1 MEITEKV
8 HTVDDVYGSNVVL
21 LLDTEIT
28 VIDTGFPGNGQKILD
43 YIRDIGRQTED
54 IKRILI
60 THFHFDHSGSAL
72 EIHNLTGASI
82 IAHKDEVI
90 KNVDGTLLLRKGEE
104 NEPPPLWYKLALRA
118 TGLGRRSPKKPARQL
133 HDTPVHKTVSHG
145 DIVPGLGGIS
155 IIHSPGHTPGSISP
169 FVLDPKIIFLGDSV
183 INNIDRLSRPLM
195 WDRAKRRT
203 LDRSLQELRELDAT
217 IACFGHGPALTE
229 DVMTKVRGLTDRPYD
244 LPTWQIALKN
254 WRTLRKWR
262 STGQR
267 PGAWQTKKKNQ

>member
-8 HTVDDVYGSNVVL
+8 HTVEDVYGSNVVL

-28 VIDTGFPGNGQKILD
+28 VVDTGFPGNGQKILD

-90 KNVDGTLLLRKGEE
+90 KNNDGTLLLRKGEE
-104 NEPPPLWYKLALRA
+104 SEPPPLWYKLALRA
-118 TGLGRRSPKKPARQL
+118 TGLGRKSPKKPAREL
-133 HDTPVHKTVSHG
+133 HDTPVHETVSHG
-145 DIVPGLGGIS
+145 DVIPGLGGVS

-169 FVLDPKIIFLGDSV
+169 FVSDPKIIFLGDSV

-195 WDRAKRRT
+195 WDRSKRRT
-203 LDRSLQELRELDAT
+203 LDKSLQELRELDAA
-217 IACFGHGPALTE
+217 IACFGHGPVLTE
-229 DVMTKVRGLTDRPYD
+229 DVMTKIRGLTDRPYD
-244 LPTWQIALKN
+244 LPTWQIN
-254 WRTLRKWR
+254 NIFTYRNM
-262 STGQR
+262 SVSCDGSY
-267 PGAWQTKKKNQ
+267 

>member
-8 HTVDDVYGSNVVL
+8 HTVEDVYGSNVVL

-28 VIDTGFPGNGQKILD
+28 VVDTGFPGNGQKILD

-90 KNVDGTLLLRKGEE
+90 NNNDGTLLLRKGEE
-104 NEPPPLWYKLALRA
+104 SEPPPLWYKLALRA
-118 TGLGRRSPKKPARQL
+118 TGLGRKSPKKPAREL
-133 HDTPVHKTVSHG
+133 HDTPVHETVSHG
-145 DIVPGLGGIS
+145 DVIPGLGGVS
-155 IIHSPGHTPGSISP
+155 IILSPGHTPGSISP
-169 FVLDPKIIFLGDSV
+169 FVSDPKIIFLGDSV
-183 INNIDRLSRPLM
+183 INNIDRLSRPLI
-195 WDRAKRRT
+195 WDRSKRRT
-203 LDRSLQELRELDAT
+203 LDKSLQELRELDAA
-217 IACFGHGPALTE
+217 IACFGHGPVLTE
-229 DVMTKVRGLTDRPYD
+229 NVMTKIRGLTDRPYD

-254 WRTLRKWR
+254 WKTLRRWR
-262 STGQR
+262 STGQK
-267 PGAWQTKKKNQ
+267 PGAWQKKN

>member
-8 HTVDDVYGSNVVL
+8 HTVEDVYGSNVVL

-28 VIDTGFPGNGQKILD
+28 VVDTGFPGNGKKILD

-90 KNVDGTLLLRKGEE
+90 KNNDGTLLLRKGEE
-104 NEPPPLWYKLALRA
+104 SEPPPLWYKLALRA
-118 TGLGRRSPKKPARQL
+118 TGLGRKSPKKPAREL
-133 HDTPVHKTVSHG
+133 HDTPVHETVSHG
-145 DIVPGLGGIS
+145 DVIPGLGGVS

-169 FVLDPKIIFLGDSV
+169 FVSDPKIIFLGDSV

-195 WDRAKRRT
+195 WDRSKRRT
-203 LDRSLQELRELDAT
+203 LDKSLQELRELDAA
-217 IACFGHGPALTE
+217 IACFGHGPVLTE
-229 DVMTKVRGLTDRPYD
+229 DVMTKIRGLTDRPYD
-244 LPTWQIALKN
+244 
-254 WRTLRKWR
+254 
-262 STGQR
+262 
-267 PGAWQTKKKNQ
+267 

>member
-8 HTVDDVYGSNVVL
+8 HTVEDVYGSNVVL

-28 VIDTGFPGNGQKILD
+28 VVDTGFPGNGQKILD

-90 KNVDGTLLLRKGEE
+90 KNNDGTLLLRKGEE
-104 NEPPPLWYKLALRA
+104 SEPPPLWYKVALRA
-118 TGLGRRSPKKPARQL
+118 TGLGRKSPKKPAREL
-133 HDTPVHKTVSHG
+133 HDTPVHETVSHG
-145 DIVPGLGGIS
+145 DVIPGLGGVS

-169 FVLDPKIIFLGDSV
+169 FVSDPKIIFLGDSV

-195 WDRAKRRT
+195 WDRSKRRT
-203 LDRSLQELRELDAT
+203 LDKSLQELRELDAA
-217 IACFGHGPALTE
+217 IACFGHGPVLTE
-229 DVMTKVRGLTDRPYD
+229 NVMTKIRGLTDRPYD

-254 WRTLRKWR
+254 WKTLRRWR
-262 STGQR
+262 STGQK
-267 PGAWQTKKKNQ
+267 PGAWQKKN

>member
-1 MEITEKV
+1 MEITKNV

-21 LLDTEIT
+21 LLDEDIT
-28 VIDTGFPGNGQKILD
+28 IVDTGFPGNGPKIVD
-43 YIRDIGRQTED
+43 YIKNIGRQAEEV
-54 IKRILI
+54 KRILI

-72 EIHNLTGASI
+72 ELHELTGASI

-90 KNVDGTLLLRKGEE
+90 GKAGETLLLRKGEE
-104 NEPPPLWYKLALRA
+104 SEPPPLWYKLALKA
-118 TGLGRRSPKKPARQL
+118 TGLGSKRSNRPVRKL
-133 HDTPVHKTVSHG
+133 HNTPVHETVSHG
-145 DIVPGLGGIS
+145 DIIPSLGGIN

-169 FVLDPKIIFLGDSV
+169 FALGPKILFLGDSV

-195 WDRAKRRT
+195 WDRSKRRT
-203 LDRSLQELRELDAT
+203 LDKSLQDLRELDAQ
-217 IACFGHGPALTE
+217 IACFGHGPVLTE

-254 WRTLRKWR
+254 WKTLRRWR

-267 PGAWQTKKKNQ
+267 PGAWKTKKKNQ

>member
-8 HTVDDVYGSNVVL
+8 HTVEDVYGSNVVL

-28 VIDTGFPGNGQKILD
+28 VVDTGFPGNGQKILD

-90 KNVDGTLLLRKGEE
+90 KNNDGTLLLRKGEE
-104 NEPPPLWYKLALRA
+104 SEPPPLWYKLALRA
-118 TGLGRRSPKKPARQL
+118 TGLGRKSPKKPAREL
-133 HDTPVHKTVSHG
+133 HDTPVHETVSHG
-145 DIVPGLGGIS
+145 DVIPGLGGVS

-169 FVLDPKIIFLGDSV
+169 FVSDPKIIFLGDSV

-195 WDRAKRRT
+195 WDRSKRRT
-203 LDRSLQELRELDAT
+203 LDKSLQELRELDAA
-217 IACFGHGPALTE
+217 IACFGHGPVLTE
-229 DVMTKVRGLTDRPYD
+229 NVMTKIRGLTDRPYD

-254 WRTLRKWR
+254 WKTLRRWR
-262 STGQR
+262 STGQK
-267 PGAWQTKKKNQ
+267 PGAWQKKN